1 MGECSPVG
9 NAQCLSGVEEL
20 WNELKTTSS
29 VPNVLAAVAHT
40 SLGNHMTLYFQ
51 PVEARGVEY
60 SWNDAVVFSREGLRA
75 HTTGAWVFSSC
86 LITGE

>member
-1 MGECSPVG
+1 MGECSPGG
-9 NAQCLSGVEEL
+9 NAQCLSGVEEA
-20 WNELKTTSS
+20 WNETKTMSS
-29 VPNVLAAVAHT
+29 VPNVLAAHT
-40 SLGNHMTLYFQ
+40 SLGNHRTLYFQ